1 MYTFLLTILPPLI
14 ILFYFIFS
22 DRFREPKAMIIKTF
36 FLGIA
41 ITIPAGY
48 LNTFILNTF
57 GNDTALREA
66 FLSGFVGGGP
76 VEEILKFLVLYY
88 FILREKEF
96 NEPMDGIVYGVVASL
111 GFATYENYDYVFRLA
126 ETYNLERIDL
136 AYIRAFSAVPMH
148 GLNGCIMGFFFGKFV
163 FTGKRRFLSFSLIFP
178 FLFHGAYNF
187 LVPTNYYIA
196 VLLIML
202 FMALKLHNELKKLQK
217 RKTKEHEKKKKFSF
231 FSF

>member
-96 NEPMDGIVYGVVASL
+96 NEPMDGIVYGVTASL
-111 GFATYENYDYVFRLA
+111 GFATLENIDYVFNMDWGGVVTSQDVAFYRS
-126 ETYNLERIDL
+126 
-136 AYIRAFSAVPMH
+136 FSAIPLH
-148 GLNGCIMGFFFGKFV
+148 GLCGVIMGFNFGKYV
-163 FTGKRRFLSFSLIFP
+163 FTSDTKYLSYSLLAPILVHGFYNFIVGYNFTLALIIIIIALIFS
-178 FLFHGAYNF
+178 
-187 LVPTNYYIA
+187 I
-196 VLLIML
+196 
-202 FMALKLHNELKKLQK
+202 KLHSSLKNLQK
-217 RKTKEHEKKKKFSF
+217 LKRNEKETKKI
-231 FSF
+231 

>member
-1 MYTFLLTILPPLI
+1 MYTLLLTILPPLI

-22 DRFREPKAMIIKTF
+22 DRFREPNAMITKTF

-48 LNTFILNTF
+48 LNTFILDTF

-96 NEPMDGIVYGVVASL
+96 NEPMDGIVYGVTASL
-111 GFATYENYDYVFRLA
+111 GFATLENIDYVF
-126 ETYNLERIDL
+126 NIDWGGVVTPEDI
-136 AYIRAFSAVPMH
+136 AFYRSFSAIPLH
-148 GLNGCIMGFFFGKFV
+148 GLCGVIMGFNFGKYV
-163 FTGKRRFLSFSLIFP
+163 FTSNQKYLYFSILIP
-178 FLFHGAYNF
+178 ILIHGSYNF
-187 LVPTNYYIA
+187 VVGFNFLLA
-196 VLLIML
+196 LLIIFITL
-202 FMALKLHNELKKLQK
+202 VFSIKLHSSIKKLQK
-217 RKTKEHEKKKKFSF
+217 DKKNEKEIKKI
-231 FSF
+231 

>member
-22 DRFREPKAMIIKTF
+22 DRFREPNAMIIKTF

-48 LNTFILNTF
+48 LNTFILDTF

-76 VEEILKFLVLYY
+76 VEEILKYLVLYY

-96 NEPMDGIVYGVVASL
+96 NEPMDGIVYGVTASL
-111 GFATYENYDYVFRLA
+111 GFATLENIDYVF
-126 ETYNLERIDL
+126 NIDWGGVVTPEDI
-136 AYIRAFSAVPMH
+136 AFYRSFSAIPLH
-148 GLNGCIMGFFFGKFV
+148 GLCGVIMGFNFGKYV
-163 FTGKRRFLSFSLIFP
+163 FTSNQKYLYFSILIP
-178 FLFHGAYNF
+178 ILIHGSYNF
-187 LVPTNYYIA
+187 LVSFPHYYYLGVLIIA
-196 VLLIML
+196 LIFSIFL
-202 FMALKLHNELKKLQK
+202 YKNVKDSQKLKKS
-217 RKTKEHEKKKKFSF
+217 EHEKKVI
-231 FSF
+231 

>member
-1 MYTFLLTILPPLI
+1 MYTLLLTILPPLI

-22 DRFREPKAMIIKTF
+22 DRFREPKAMITKT

-48 LNTFILNTF
+48 LNTFILDTF

-96 NEPMDGIVYGVVASL
+96 NEPMDGIVYGVTASL
-111 GFATYENYDYVFRLA
+111 GFATLENIDYVF
-126 ETYNLERIDL
+126 NIDWGGVVT
-136 AYIRAFSAVPMH
+136 S
-148 GLNGCIMGFFFGKFV
+148 
-163 FTGKRRFLSFSLIFP
+163 
-178 FLFHGAYNF
+178 
-187 LVPTNYYIA
+187 
-196 VLLIML
+196 
-202 FMALKLHNELKKLQK
+202 
-217 RKTKEHEKKKKFSF
+217 
-231 FSF
+231 